1 MVAGSLILAACG
13 SSSKGTSSAT
23 TAAGSSA
30 TTAGTG
36 SNPTTGGAGNTAS
49 DTGITPTTIKIG
61 YITSFTGVSDAGFCP
76 DGFGAA
82 QARVDVL
89 NNAGGLNGRQIQM
102 VTVDD
107 LSTPAGDL
115 AAAQNL
121 KAQGVFAVIDYSSFT
136 FGGYK
141 VLQPAGIPVTGW
153 SFDGPEWGQEPNSNM
168 FSYLP
173 PYSTTWNGQYYY
185 PNYSGKFLA
194 SIGSKK
200 PAGFAYGISP
210 SSQASIK
217 VIYPGASQTGL
228 SKCYA
233 NYSVPFGGVDFTA
246 DVLSVKNAGCDSVS
260 GSFVDASDDAMST
273 VVTQAGLTNVQ
284 KLWYT
289 GYDSNTLSTPA
300 TKAAFEGSYFETNII
315 WDTSNPP
322 VGRHAR
328 QSGQVRPEIQGRQ
341 SSGLRYLGSYIATDL
356 MIQGLQQAG
365 QNPTRKIFI
374 RNLRQVTNYT
384 AGGILPSPTSFAN
397 FGTPQMIP
405 ASNCTNFVQ
414 LKNGQFVN
422 ADPGGK
428 PVCASTVTFPAG

>member
-1 MVAGSLILAACG
+1 MLILAACG
-13 SSSKGTSSAT
+13 SSSKGTSSNT
-23 TAAGSSA
+23 TAPAASSA
-30 TTAGTG
+30 TTAGG
-36 SNPTTGGAGNTAS
+36 SSSSSGGGAGNTAS

-61 YITSFTGVSDAGFCP
+61 YITDETGVASSTFVDGPRGALARFDAQN
-76 DGFGAA
+76 A
-82 QARVDVL
+82 
-89 NNAGGLNGRQIQM
+89 AGGIDGRQIQM
-102 VTVDD
+102 VTVDG
-107 LSTPAGDL
+107 LSTPAGNL
-115 AAAQNL
+115 AAAQQL
-121 KAQGVFAVIDYSSFT
+121 ISKGVFAVIDYSSFT

-141 VLQPAGIPVTGW
+141 ALQAAGIPVTGW

-173 PYSTTWNGQYYY
+173 PISSTWNGQYYY

-217 VIYPGASQTGL
+217 VIYAGASQTGL

-246 DVLSVKNAGCDSVS
+246 DVLAVKNAGCDSVS

-273 VVTQAGLTNVQ
+273 AISQAGLTNVQ

-289 GYDSNTLSTPA
+289 GYDSNTLSNPA

-322 VGRHAR
+322 VAAMLDNLAKYDPSFKAGDL
-328 QSGQVRPEIQGRQ
+328 PDF
-341 SSGLRYLGSYIATDL
+341 GLQGSYISADL
-356 MIQGLQQAG
+356 MIKGLQIAG
-365 QNPTRKIFI
+365 QNPTRKSFI
-374 RNLRQVTNYT
+374 SNLRQVTNYT
-384 AGGILPSPTSFAN
+384 AGGILPSATSFAN

-405 ASNCTNFVQ
+405 ASNCNNFVQ
-414 LKNGQFVN
+414 LKNGQFIN

-428 PVCASTVTFPAG
+428 PVCASTITFPAS